1 MKKNGF
7 TLMELLAVIAITA
20 VLSVI
25 AIPTILNLYNK
36 SVKNAFQVQSQAVV
50 KAIDDDISID
60 LDNIRE
66 YDCLNGNE
74 SIYKKCTVTVVNGKP
89 VLEAEGTGKFS
100 GYYIY
105 DQSIE
110 KDGHIINTNK
120 LSNYNASSKEIK
132 FSLIDDSTGGL
143 SSNFKEESYSNIMNT
158 LNSDDEIKDKFPL
171 FTTMFT
177 GENVTGSDKAMV
189 LKSSSYVKDGKIY
202 GGDAT
207 IFPYESTETTKE
219 GLPVYTAPVYIA
231 SINLSNTE
239 SGTYEFKS
247 SGIDGSYVFM
257 VISKNKFIKALKN
270 YSSEEEVLNNMEPLL
285 SNSAIAS
292 STNSPLNYMFGEYNV
307 DDTKINASNPTLALD
322 EADTYYVVVMLFDLF
337 GSNPSTVGTLKQIS
351 MKSVGQT
358 IGLSGDKTVTLLRS
372 EVKDYKDPG
381 LKSYNETL
389 KENKNYIKY
398 SDLKDKVGDY
408 KISYVLKQDDKIKT
422 FVRNVYVVS
431 EKPDKYLEYYN
442 LEKVTVNG
450 MYILKGST
458 DKYKFY
464 CSTNSSYLSETNK
477 ECPVKCGRFGHILIE
492 STESSYIKYINF
504 VGGSCYN

>member
-74 SIYKKCTVTVVNGKP
+74 SIYKKCTVTVANGKP
-89 VLEAEGTGKFS
+89 ILEAEGTGRFS

-110 KDGHIINTNK
+110 KDGYIINTNK
-120 LSNYNASSKEIK
+120 LSNYNASSKETK

-143 SSNFKEESYSNIMNT
+143 SSKFKEESYSNIMNT

-177 GENVTGSDKAMV
+177 GENVTGSDEAMV

-202 GGDAT
+202 GGNAT
-207 IFPYESTETTKE
+207 IFTQESTETTKD
-219 GLPVYTAPVYIA
+219 GLPVYTTPVYIA

-270 YSSEEEVLNNMEPLL
+270 YSSEEQVLNNMEPLL

-322 EADTYYVVVMLFDLF
+322 DADTYYVVVMLFDLF
-337 GSNPSTVGTLKQIS
+337 GTNPDSVGTLKQIS

-358 IGLSGDKTVTLLRS
+358 IGLSGDKTITLLKS

-398 SDLKDKVGDY
+398 SDLEDKTGDY
-408 KISYVLKQDDKIKT
+408 KISYILKQDDKIKK
-422 FVRNVYVVS
+422 FIRNVYVVS
-431 EKPDKYLEYYN
+431 EKPDKYLEYKSSG
-442 LEKVTVNG
+442 ENG

-464 CSTNSSYLSETNK
+464 CSPNRSYLNETNK
-477 ECPVKCGRFGHILIE
+477 ICPVECGRFGHILIQ

-504 VGGSCYN
+504 VGGSCYS

>member
-74 SIYKKCTVTVVNGKP
+74 SIYKKCTVTVANGKP
-89 VLEAEGTGKFS
+89 ILEAEGTGRFS

-110 KDGHIINTNK
+110 KDGYIINTNK
-120 LSNYNASSKEIK
+120 LSNYVASSKETK

-143 SSNFKEESYSNIMNT
+143 SSKFKEESYSNIMNT

-177 GENVTGSDKAMV
+177 GENVTGSDETMV

-202 GGDAT
+202 GGNAT
-207 IFPYESTETTKE
+207 IFTQESTETTKD

-270 YSSEEEVLNNMEPLL
+270 YSSEEQVLNNMEPLL

-322 EADTYYVVVMLFDLF
+322 DADTYYVVVMLFDLF

-358 IGLSGDKTVTLLRS
+358 IGLSGNKTVTLLKS

-398 SDLKDKVGDY
+398 SDLKEKVGDY

-442 LEKVTVNG
+442 SEKVTVNG

-477 ECPVKCGRFGHILIE
+477 ECPVECGRFGHVLIK

-504 VGGSCYN
+504 VGGSCYR

>member
-60 LDNIRE
+60 LDNISE

-74 SIYKKCTVTVVNGKP
+74 SIYKKCTITVVNGKP
-89 VLEAEGTGKFS
+89 VLEAEGTGKFT

-110 KDGHIINTNK
+110 KDGYIINTNK
-120 LSNYNASSKEIK
+120 LSNYVASNKEIK
-132 FSLIDDSTGGL
+132 FSLIDDSTGAL

-158 LNSDDEIKDKFPL
+158 LNSNDEIKDKFPL

-177 GENVTGSDKAMV
+177 GENVTGSDEAMV

-207 IFPYESTETTKE
+207 IFTHESTETTKE
-219 GLPVYTAPVYIA
+219 GLPVFTAPVYIA
-231 SINLSNTE
+231 SIDLSNTE

-247 SGIDGSYVFM
+247 SGIDGSYAFM
-257 VISKNKFIKALKN
+257 VISKNKFIKALKD
-270 YSSEEEVLNNMEPLL
+270 YSSEEETLKNLEPLL

-292 STNSPLNYMFGEYNV
+292 STNTNGPLDYMFGEYNV
-307 DDTKINASNPTLALD
+307 GDTKINASNPTLALD
-322 EADTYYVVVMLFDLF
+322 DPDTYYVVVMLFDLF
-337 GSNPSTVGTLKQIS
+337 GSNQNSIGTLKQIS
-351 MKSVGQT
+351 MKRIGQT
-358 IGLSGDKTVTLLRS
+358 IGLSGDKTTTLLKS
-372 EVKDYKDPG
+372 EVKNYKDPG

-398 SDLKDKVGDY
+398 SDLEDKVGDY
-408 KISYVLKQDDKIKT
+408 KISYILKQDDKIKT
-422 FVRNVYVVS
+422 FIRNVYVVS
-431 EKPDKYLEYYN
+431 EKPNKYLEYKSSG
-442 LEKVTVNG
+442 ENG

-464 CSTNSSYLSETNK
+464 CSPNRSYLNETNK
-477 ECPVKCGRFGHILIE
+477 ICPVMCQRFGHILIQ

-504 VGGSCYN
+504 VGGKCYS